1 MRASAA
7 KTTIRIPDDIMGVGL
22 MGYGITTNVVQGIE
36 TDLHVRTACFDD
48 EQSGLFLFVHA
59 EIGLMFPE
67 LKADLLQRLGDARV
81 HDANLMLVAQHTH
94 SGPGGYTHFPF
105 YNFTLGGFKP
115 KVFEAISDALLASVQ
130 KALAA
135 LRPAEIE
142 QQRQEIA
149 PEMPIGYNRSLRA
162 YLRNPGAEALNADQT
177 HLAFERAMDIWNVRD
192 TASGRYMFQLNWFG
206 VHPTSCG
213 NNFNRICFDNKG
225 FAAEM
230 LERERGDGFVAIFAQ
245 QLTGDVSPNYHGP
258 GQKLIRNTKKQ
269 LQNARENGT
278 LQYEIARSSFL
289 NRAPMPNGD
298 GRIRSMLSEY
308 NLAAMPVAAGFS
320 NNEAGAASVPAAHGM
335 AFIQG
340 TPVDGP
346 GIPVALGRMA
356 SRWFKPLDPA
366 DFQYPKVP
374 VLESGTGKVAGTTD
388 LNKFK
393 MIGPFEKTIQ
403 GVLWHK
409 KQGLLEKL
417 PWTPAILPLQ
427 IVRIGHTV
435 LIGFPGE
442 ITTTAGRILRQM
454 CLDALKPAGV
464 EKVLISTYA
473 NSYFGYCTTYHEYME
488 QAYEGGHTVFGR
500 HTQGAFLTAYKQLI
514 QDFISDER

>member
-1 MRASAA
+1 MRAAA
-7 KTTIRIPDDIMGVGL
+7 SKVTIRIPDDIMGVGL
-22 MGYGITTNVVQGIE
+22 MGYGITTNIVQGIE
-36 TDLHVRTACFDD
+36 TDLHVRTACFED
-48 EQSGLFLFVHA
+48 ENAQLFLFVHA

-67 LKADLLQRLGDARV
+67 LKETLLAGLNDPRV
-81 HDANLMLVAQHTH
+81 TEANLMLVAQHTH

-115 KVFEAISDALLASVQ
+115 HVFEAISEALLASVKQ
-130 KALAA
+130 ALAS
-135 LRPAEIE
+135 LRPAQIE
-142 QQRQEIA
+142 QQRELIA

-162 YLRNPGAEALNADQT
+162 YLRNPSSEKLLPDQT

-192 TASGRYMFQLNWFG
+192 TSSGKYMFQVNWFG

-213 NNFNRICFDNKG
+213 NNFNRVCFDNKG
-225 FAAEM
+225 YAAEL
-230 LERERGDGFVAIFAQ
+230 LERERGGGFVAIFAQ

-258 GQKLIRNTKKQ
+258 AQKLIRNTRKQ
-269 LQNARENGT
+269 LQNAKDNGT
-278 LQYEIARSSFL
+278 LQYEVARSSFL
-289 NRAPMPNGD
+289 HPAPIPNGD
-298 GRIRSMLSEY
+298 NKIQFTLKEF
-308 NLAAMPVAAGFS
+308 NLGALPVAAEFS
-320 NNEAGAASVPAAHGM
+320 NGEPGAASVSAAHGM

-346 GIPVALGRMA
+346 GIPVALGKLA
-356 SRWFKPLDPA
+356 SRWFRPLDPG

-388 LNKFK
+388 LSKFR
-393 MIGPFEKTIQ
+393 MIGPFEKTMQ
-403 GVLWHK
+403 GILWHK

-427 IVRIGHTV
+427 VVRIGHTAI
-435 LIGFPGE
+435 IGFPGE
-442 ITTTAGRILRQM
+442 ITTTAGRILRSM
-454 CLDALKPAGV
+454 CLEALRPAGV

-500 HTQGAFLTAYKQLI
+500 HTHGAFLTAYKQLI
-514 QDFISDER
+514 QEFISDGK